1 MSKYEELR
9 SIKPTNIRRDLIS
22 ETDDWVGLLH
32 VSQIGEV
39 AESDYNGP
47 EVKAFAEEWNLKRV
61 NLWQYDFEGGS
72 LILHK
77 INDDWFVMITEI

>member
-9 SIKPTNIRRDLIS
+9 KIKPTNIRRDLIA

-39 AESDYNGP
+39 KESENFIP
-47 EVKAFAEEWNLKRV
+47 EVKSFAEEWNLKRV
-61 NLWQYDFEGGS
+61 NLWRHDFDKGS